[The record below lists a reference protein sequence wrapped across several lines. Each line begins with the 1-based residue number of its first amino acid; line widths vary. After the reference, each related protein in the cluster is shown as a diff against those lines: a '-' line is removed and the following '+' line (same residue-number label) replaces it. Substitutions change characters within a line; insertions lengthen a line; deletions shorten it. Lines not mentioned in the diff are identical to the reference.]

1 MQKAMRLHKMKRGR
15 SGVRLSRSVGG
26 TIAIALFLLII
37 GAFMALPIVYSLIQS
52 VKPLDEIFAYP
63 PRFFVKHPTFD
74 NYVQVYQLCQSL
86 WVPLSRYVFNSLF
99 IAGAGTFVY
108 VILASM
114 AAFPLSKHKFPGK
127 ALIAALIVWALLF
140 RSEVTGISQYIIISG
155 MGMINT
161 YWALLLPPL
170 ANTFGVFLMMQ
181 FMDESR
187 SKLLKVR
194 PTTLAQAGRIDGA
207 TEYRMFYSVVMPAV
221 KPAWLT
227 LVIFTFQSFWNVT
240 GVSFVY
246 DESLKTLP
254 SVLSTIS
261 SGGLARAG
269 ATAAVAVILLIP
281 PIIIFIISQSS
292 ISETMA
298 HSGLK

>member
-1 MQKAMRLHKMKRGR
+1 M
-15 SGVRLSRSVGG
+15 
-26 TIAIALFLLII
+26 
-37 GAFMALPIVYSLIQS
+37 
-52 VKPLDEIFAYP
+52 
-63 PRFFVKHPTFD
+63 
-74 NYVQVYQLCQSL
+74 QVYQLCQSL

-181 FMDESR
+181 FMESAIPE
-187 SKLLKVR
+187 SVLE
-194 PTTLAQAGRIDGA
+194 AGRIDGA

-261 SGGLARAG
+261 SGGLAVRARPRP
-269 ATAAVAVILLIP
+269 VAGHPADPADHHLHHFPKLH
-281 PIIIFIISQSS
+281 Q
-292 ISETMA
+292 
-298 HSGLK
+298 

>member
-1 MQKAMRLHKMKRGR
+1 MQKAMHLHKMKRGK

-26 TIAIALFLLII
+26 TIAIALFLLVI

-63 PRFFVKHPTFD
+63 PRFFVRHPTFD
-74 NYVQVYQLCQSL
+74 NYIQVYQLCQNL

-99 IAGAGTFVY
+99 IAGVGTFVY

-114 AAFPLSKHKFPGK
+114 AAFPLSKHKFLGK
-127 ALIAALIVWALLF
+127 AVISALIVWALLF

-155 MGMINT
+155 MWMINT

-170 ANTFGVFLMMQ
+170 ASTFGVFLMMQ
-181 FMDESR
+181 FMESAIPDAV
-187 SKLLKVR
+187 LE
-194 PTTLAQAGRIDGA
+194 AARIDGA
-207 TEYRMFYSVVMPAV
+207 SEYRTFFSIAMPAV

-269 ATAAVAVILLIP
+269 ATAAVAVILLVP

>member
-1 MQKAMRLHKMKRGR
+1 MQKAMHLHKMKRGK
-15 SGVRLSRSVGG
+15 SGVRLSRSLGG
-26 TIAIALFLLII
+26 TIAIALFLLVI

-63 PRFFVKHPTFD
+63 PRFFVRHPTFD
-74 NYVQVYQLCQSL
+74 NYIQVYQLCQNL

-99 IAGAGTFVY
+99 IAGVGTFVY

-114 AAFPLSKHKFPGK
+114 AAFPLSKHKFLGK
-127 ALIAALIVWALLF
+127 AVISALIVWALLF

-170 ANTFGVFLMMQ
+170 ASTFGVFLMMQ
-181 FMDESR
+181 FMESAIPDAV
-187 SKLLKVR
+187 LE
-194 PTTLAQAGRIDGA
+194 AARIDGA
-207 TEYRMFYSVVMPAV
+207 SEYRTFFSIAMPAV

-254 SVLSTIS
+254 SVLNTIS

-269 ATAAVAVILLIP
+269 ATAAVAVILLVP

>member
-1 MQKAMRLHKMKRGR
+1 MQKAMHLHKMKRGK

-26 TIAIALFLLII
+26 TIAIALFLLVI

-63 PRFFVKHPTFD
+63 PRFFVRHPTFD
-74 NYVQVYQLCQSL
+74 NYIQVYQLCQNL
-86 WVPLSRYVFNSLF
+86 WVPMSRYVFNSLF
-99 IAGAGTFVY
+99 IAGVGTFVY

-114 AAFPLSKHKFPGK
+114 AAFPLSKHKFLGK
-127 ALIAALIVWALLF
+127 AVISALIVWALLF

-170 ANTFGVFLMMQ
+170 ASTFGVFLMMQ
-181 FMDESR
+181 FMESAIPDAV
-187 SKLLKVR
+187 LE
-194 PTTLAQAGRIDGA
+194 AARIDGA
-207 TEYRMFYSVVMPAV
+207 SEYRTFFSIAMPAV

-269 ATAAVAVILLIP
+269 ATAAVAVILLVP

>member
-1 MQKAMRLHKMKRGR
+1 MKRGR

-181 FMDESR
+181 FMESAIPE
-187 SKLLKVR
+187 SVLE
-194 PTTLAQAGRIDGA
+194 AGRIDGA